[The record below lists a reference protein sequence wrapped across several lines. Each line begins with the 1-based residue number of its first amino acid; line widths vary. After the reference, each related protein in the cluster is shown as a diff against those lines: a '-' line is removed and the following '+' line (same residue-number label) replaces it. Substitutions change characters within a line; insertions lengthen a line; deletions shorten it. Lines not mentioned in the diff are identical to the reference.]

1 MDKRI
6 IAAAAGAVVAAVGPL
21 ALANPYA
28 GTVTE
33 AAGQVTFRLNEQAD
47 EVIVIR
53 DGVPTSLGSLGRGS
67 HTFARS
73 GAAVYQIVARKAGT
87 DGYQHA
93 FFPNT
98 GTVNQISDDNLVLHN
113 FDRTEGIAINQNPAT
128 PNLFGRVYF
137 AAPRNFTTGFGRV
150 ISEGIFVMNPDQ
162 TETFPGQGDVGRTA
176 GIDFAAGGNSSPF
189 RLALDNDG
197 NLYIADWSD
206 AAGTVYRT
214 DPDVTTGGN
223 MLTGQGSAAVIAP
236 SAALNHGSVGALV
249 VTGSLSAGNLTLYTI
264 DEDMSPDGNPDQLNS
279 LWRYNINAGPLP
291 TSQIPTQLARSLL
304 IDDLATG
311 GIIVDAKRGRDGK
324 FYLNQNRSVGTE
336 AGLFVVADDGLTP
349 LYDSLADSQ
358 ERNIDGNIGVDG
370 VQDVLRATRNVAV
383 SPDGRWMAA
392 AAGNTDIQGS
402 VILVPLL
409 AGIPD
414 IANRLNLAGFVG
426 TTNDGVAFD
435 PAGNL
440 YAMNRT
446 EEILKIFSP
455 GGLSVTALG
464 SNGTFVMDP
473 TYTGGAGNYST
484 AGNWLAG
491 VVSTGAVNVARFA
504 GAGGNV
510 NIDAP
515 LTIGTVKFDSAS
527 SYTLSGSNTISLQGG
542 APHIMSLQ
550 GNHTISAPVLLR
562 QSAGLVA
569 DGGTLTIQNLS
580 VDTGAAVPV
589 EIYTGGTGVVAA
601 NRYVAL
607 GLYVTSGTTRVIPG
621 GTSASTSNVKR
632 LRIAGGST
640 PIAKL
645 DITNNAFVV
654 DYSGVSPLAEVRAQI
669 TSAYNGGAW
678 TGNGITSSNANA
690 SNFGIGYAE
699 ASTLP
704 SVPAIFGSVDA
715 DAVLFRHTRYGDANL
730 DGQVN
735 LSDFN
740 RLASNFGATSGDWS
754 QGDFNYDGNV
764 NLTDFNRL
772 ASNFGLSAAG
782 PEVTPDDW
790 ARLGAAVP
798 EPSSV
803 ALLGIGAIATMRRRR
818 RRA

>member
-6 IAAAAGAVVAAVGPL
+6 IAAAAGAVVTAIAPL

-33 AAGQVTFRLNEQAD
+33 AGGQVTFRLNENAD

-53 DGVPTSLGSLGRGS
+53 DGVATSLGAQNRGS
-67 HTFARS
+67 VTFARN
-73 GAAVYQIVARKAGT
+73 GAAVYQIVARKAGA
-87 DGYQHA
+87 DGYKNA
-93 FFPNT
+93 IAPNT
-98 GTVNQISDDNLVLHN
+98 AGVNQISDDNNPLNN
-113 FDRTEGIAINQNPAT
+113 FDRTEGIVVNQNPAT
-128 PNLFGRVYF
+128 PNLFGRMYF
-137 AAPRNFTTGFGRV
+137 SAPRDFTTGFGRV
-150 ISEGIFVMNPDQ
+150 ITQGIFIMNPDQ
-162 TETFPGQGDVGRTA
+162 TDTFGQGDAGRTA
-176 GIDFAAGGNSSPF
+176 GIDFTTGGNSSPF

-197 NLYIADWSD
+197 NLYISDWSD
-206 AAGTVYRT
+206 PAGTVYRT
-214 DPDVTTGGN
+214 DADVTTGGN
-223 MLTGQGSAAVIAP
+223 ILTGQGSATEIAP
-236 SAALNHGSVGALV
+236 TAALNHGSVGALV
-249 VTGSLSAGNLTLYTI
+249 VTGSQSAGNLTLYTI
-264 DEDMSPDGNPDQLNS
+264 DEDMDPDVAAPWELNS
-279 LWRYNINAGPLP
+279 VWRYNIGSGPVP
-291 TSQIPTQLARSLL
+291 TNQIPTQLAKNLL
-304 IDDLATG
+304 ISDLLGG
-311 GIIVDAKRGRDGK
+311 GIIVDLKRGRDGK

-336 AGLFVVADDGLTP
+336 AGVFVVASDGVTP
-349 LYDSLADSQ
+349 LYNSLQDST

-370 VQDVLRATRNVAV
+370 IQDVFRATRNVAV

-392 AAGNTDIQGS
+392 AAGNTDIQGN
-402 VILVPLL
+402 VIMVPLL

-455 GGLSVTALG
+455 GGLSVTAFG

-484 AGNWLAG
+484 AGSWLAG
-491 VVSTGAVNVARFA
+491 VVSTGAANVARFA
-504 GAGGNV
+504 GAGGAV

-515 LTIGTVKFDSAS
+515 LTIGTLKFDSAS
-527 SYTLSGSNTISLQGG
+527 SYTLSGTNTISIQGG
-542 APHIMSLQ
+542 SPHIMSLQ
-550 GNHTISAPVLLR
+550 GNHTVAAPVVLR

-580 VDTGAAVPV
+580 VDNAAPIPV

-601 NRYVAL
+601 NRYVAQ
-607 GLYVTSGTTRVIPG
+607 GLYVTAGTTRVIPG

-654 DYSGVSPLAEVRAQI
+654 DYTGVSPLAEIRAQI

-678 TGNGITSSNANA
+678 NGNGITSSNANA

-699 ASTLP
+699 ATDLP
-704 SVPAIFGSVDA
+704 SVPAIFGAVDTT
-715 DAVLFRHTRYGDANL
+715 AVLFRQTRYGDANL
-730 DGQVN
+730 DGLVN

-740 RLASNFGATSGDWS
+740 RLAANFGSTSGDWS
-754 QGDFNYDGNV
+754 KGDFNYDSNV
-764 NLTDFNRL
+764 NLSDFNRL
-772 ASNFGLSAAG
+772 AANFGLSAAG
-782 PEVTPDDW
+782 PTVTPDDW

-803 ALLGIGAIATMRRRR
+803 ALLGIGALAMVRRR